1 MNLKSRLLRWGRKRG
16 GGREERRVEG
26 RRGSLRSKGYTA
38 TVFTAANVKPFLH
51 SLSLSIL
58 CFQHLVFTSCL
69 WLFIYFFFFL
79 SSFSLPPLDVSVFWF
94 LFRGSKVGT
103 SFWVTWKVKIFFP
116 FFFFYLQVLQAKFSD
131 LISSVTKRS
140 KYNFRGNLLNIKMT
154 YLFGNLSYPRLGGK

>member
-58 CFQHLVFTSCL
+58 CFSISFLPVVSGF
-69 WLFIYFFFFL
+69 LFI
-79 SSFSLPPLDVSVFWF
+79 
-94 LFRGSKVGT
+94 
-103 SFWVTWKVKIFFP
+103 
-116 FFFFYLQVLQAKFSD
+116 FFFFYLHFLFLLLTSLSFGFFFEARKLERASG
-131 LISSVTKRS
+131 L
-140 KYNFRGNLLNIKMT
+140 RG
-154 YLFGNLSYPRLGGK
+154 R